1 VNERDQRAKD
11 SLFRQVLSEASEPFD
26 IIFGNDAQVRDCK
39 VLRLGN
45 DAVVV
50 ESRGSTVLIPL
61 RAISRVQLTRPDPHG
76 YSL

>member
-1 VNERDQRAKD
+1 VNERDQRAKE
-11 SLFRQVLSEASEPFD
+11 SLFQQVLSEASEPFD
-26 IIFGNDAQVRDCK
+26 IIFGNDAQVHDCK

-61 RAISRVQLTRPDPHG
+61 HAIARVQLTRPDPHG